1 MGESS
6 RTITKS
12 SSAEDK
18 VYTVPADGWYLIQAR
33 GGNGAKGGD
42 ANVRNGKGSA
52 TGGAGGSGGYVYG
65 WIYLERGTKLTATIG
80 ENGTPAG
87 TDGVKPSSDGAA
99 GTGGA
104 GGKPS
109 SILATKTDNTTFGV
123 VVAGA
128 GGGGGGAAAT
138 APNTG
143 VLRIHEDNGDPGSNA
158 GTATTYSAAMTTPSA
173 EDMHGKD
180 GKTNT
185 SGLAGWSATGGAGG
199 QSSKSYSA
207 LLSQDVS
214 DSSGLSEHAKAMYTQ
229 TTGISLTEPSV
240 RITLLDQAISP
251 MDDVRESLKNKL
263 RRMRSM
269 RHALTFRVWLRLILM
284 V

>member
-1 MGESS
+1 MLTQQSKVTINGIVYNTEKDISYDAATDTYTLTLKVSSNYDNDDLTFTQAKSVGESS

-138 APNTG
+138 APNIG
-143 VLRIHEDNGDPGSNA
+143 SPVLMPVRP
-158 GTATTYSAAMTTPSA
+158 
-173 EDMHGKD
+173 
-180 GKTNT
+180 
-185 SGLAGWSATGGAGG
+185 
-199 QSSKSYSA
+199 
-207 LLSQDVS
+207 LLTVQ
-214 DSSGLSEHAKAMYTQ
+214 L
-229 TTGISLTEPSV
+229 
-240 RITLLDQAISP
+240 
-251 MDDVRESLKNKL
+251 
-263 RRMRSM
+263 
-269 RHALTFRVWLRLILM
+269 
-284 V
+284 